1 MANPPHVHTGIG
13 RRSKAGIHHTSLWR
27 GVAMARG
34 ELPAAAPTMRATM
47 MRKCR
52 QLCASQRGNAKKNG
66 RLSRRCAQLIAI
78 NYTFLCNLDYALGDQ
93 LPNNK
98 LRFSVRVNGAYRL
111 VISFAHCQCRVG
123 TKDLAATNKW

>member
-1 MANPPHVHTGIG
+1 M
-13 RRSKAGIHHTSLWR
+13 R
-27 GVAMARG
+27 G
-34 ELPAAAPTMRATM
+34 PT
-47 MRKCR
+47 RKC
-52 QLCASQRGNAKKNG
+52 QKEWSSGPLMCK
-66 RLSRRCAQLIAI
+66 LIAI
-78 NYTFLCNLDYALGDQ
+78 NYTFLRYPDYALGDQ